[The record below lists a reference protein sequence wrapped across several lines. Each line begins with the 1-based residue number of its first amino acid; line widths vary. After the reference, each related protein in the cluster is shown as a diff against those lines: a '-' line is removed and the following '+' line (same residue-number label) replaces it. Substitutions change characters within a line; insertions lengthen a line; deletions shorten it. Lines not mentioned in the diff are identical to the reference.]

1 MDVALGGYAEGIGDP
16 GNDGQLEKVES
27 GLGSESEWNSGM
39 AVHWI
44 L

>member
-16 GNDGQLEKVES
+16 RNDGQLEKVES
-27 GLGSESEWNSGM
+27 GLRSESEWNSSM